1 MFVMR
6 GVASTAIA
14 LILLGLISPSQS
26 FIGRVSSNHHFIS
39 NLDAQKRQ
47 SVLLTTESVIDGKSI
62 KDGSLVEYTT
72 TKGSKRLAIVSKS
85 VGAHLD
91 VLNDAKKSFSVP
103 ITRVTYHINGT
114 FAFGDL
120 LRLNEILADLKPI
133 QIERLW
139 ESSIGLSNPPVF
151 NLKYISKQIFGS
163 TDAVRTFASMKLMS
177 TYGSVFFERII
188 PEETVEPS
196 DENSEEGSDEVVL
209 EKVPELIFAPLS
221 PNMVQ
226 QNLRSR
232 AALKEF
238 KQRFVKVQHTE
249 IRDGSLEMYCHILDC
264 ISSVHNIV
272 QSTISFRVDI
282 RYYFNRREA
291 FII

>member
-1 MFVMR
+1 MFMMR
-6 GVASTAIA
+6 GVTSTAIA
-14 LILLGLISPSQS
+14 LILLGLISPAQS
-26 FIGRVSSNHHFIS
+26 FISPISAKHKLIS
-39 NLDAQKRQ
+39 NLAAQRRQ
-47 SVLLTTESVIDGKSI
+47 PVLLTTESVIDGKSI
-62 KDGSLVEYTT
+62 SDGSLVEYTT

-139 ESSIGLSNPPVF
+139 ESSIGLNNPPVF

-188 PEETVEPS
+188 PEESIVPS
-196 DENSEEGSDEVVL
+196 DENSENSSDPLVT
-209 EKVPELIFAPLS
+209 EKIPELIFAPLS

-238 KQRFVKVQHTE
+238 KQRFVKVNIADTSYRMILIFH
-249 IRDGSLEMYCHILDC
+249 YILD
-264 ISSVHNIV
+264 
-272 QSTISFRVDI
+272 
-282 RYYFNRREA
+282 
-291 FII
+291 

>member
-6 GVASTAIA
+6 GVTSTAIA
-14 LILLGLISPSQS
+14 LILLGLISPSLS
-26 FIGRVSSNHHFIS
+26 FIMIS
-39 NLDAQKRQ
+39 AKRCLVRTFAAQKRQ
-47 SVLLTTESVIDGKSI
+47 PVLLTTESAIDGKSI
-62 KDGSLVEYTT
+62 RDGSLVEYTS

-139 ESSIGLSNPPVF
+139 ESSIGLNNPPVF

-188 PEETVEPS
+188 PEETIGTS
-196 DENSEEGSDEVVL
+196 DGNSENGSNQVVM
-209 EKVPELIFAPLS
+209 EKVPELTFAPLS

-238 KQRFVKVQHTE
+238 KQRFVKVRIT
-249 IRDGSLEMYCHILDC
+249 D
-264 ISSVHNIV
+264 ISHRIV
-272 QSTISFRVDI
+272 LTHCYIPD
-282 RYYFNRREA
+282 
-291 FII
+291 